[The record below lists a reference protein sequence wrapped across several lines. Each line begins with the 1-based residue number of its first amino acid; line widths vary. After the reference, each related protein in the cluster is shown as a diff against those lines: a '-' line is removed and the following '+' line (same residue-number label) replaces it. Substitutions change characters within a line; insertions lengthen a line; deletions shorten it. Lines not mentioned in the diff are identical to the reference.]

1 MSWQSY
7 VDDHLIA
14 TGTVSQA
21 AICDLEGNMWAQSP
35 GFAPSPS
42 EVATIVKGF
51 SNVALLQSGGITCA
65 GVKYMYIR
73 SDEKEVFGRKGAS
86 AVGAALCN
94 SCVLIG
100 TCAENIQPGQFTTT
114 LFKLADYLRDS
125 GM

>member
-1 MSWQSY
+1 MPTR
-7 VDDHLIA
+7 A
-14 TGTVSQA
+14 TS
-21 AICDLEGNMWAQSP
+21 
-35 GFAPSPS
+35 
-42 EVATIVKGF
+42 
-51 SNVALLQSGGITCA
+51 
-65 GVKYMYIR
+65 
-73 SDEKEVFGRKGAS
+73 GRKGAS